1 MTSNSPDLS
10 NFSMLD
16 IFCMEVET
24 QMILLNDNLLAIERQ
39 SDADEATTAKR
50 LEALMRGAHSIKGA
64 AHIVGLNAAVGVAHV
79 MEDCFVAAQNGAL
92 VITPYAVDVLLNGVD
107 WFSQLQQIA
116 AADLAPWLDTQADAI
131 AQLKTAIAALLTHPD
146 PSTLQPSSPS
156 PPSSPAPPLAPESP
170 PPPEPSPSPT
180 APVPATMASE
190 VATSPTATAG
200 DRTVRVSTD
209 NLNQLMAL
217 AGEAVVEASW
227 LQPFIDSLLQLR
239 QEKQQL
245 LRALEAIQQ
254 ANDLPES
261 AVQQLQA
268 ISHHVQDSQ
277 QTLNDRLD
285 NLDQF
290 ARRFS

>member
-1 MTSNSPDLS
+1 
-10 NFSMLD
+10 
-16 IFCMEVET
+16 
-24 QMILLNDNLLAIERQ
+24 
-39 SDADEATTAKR
+39 
-50 LEALMRGAHSIKGA
+50 
-64 AHIVGLNAAVGVAHV
+64 
-79 MEDCFVAAQNGAL
+79 
-92 VITPYAVDVLLNGVD
+92 
-107 WFSQLQQIA
+107 
-116 AADLAPWLDTQADAI
+116 
-131 AQLKTAIAALLTHPD
+131 
-146 PSTLQPSSPS
+146 
-156 PPSSPAPPLAPESP
+156 
-170 PPPEPSPSPT
+170 
-180 APVPATMASE
+180 MASE